1 MSWHSVAEV
10 TRAHVAEATLTRA
23 NGMFSGSRLQERLE
37 PVTGL
42 EPEILQS
49 PILGLSWL
57 DLVAASGLVLLAVG
71 LSRWQRLGLTGSL
84 IVGAIR
90 SVVQLALVGY
100 VLIYIFAIDQWWLV
114 LGALAVMLAVASR
127 EAVRRQDERP
137 LRLYGMT
144 WLALLVGSGFTLFYV
159 SLVVVRI
166 EPWYNP
172 RYLIPLFGMIVGNA
186 MNAAALAHERLAA
199 ELRSRR
205 GEVEAYLALGATAA
219 RASRGPTRSALR
231 AALIPTVN
239 SLMVV
244 GLVALPGM
252 MTGQILAGVSPLL
265 AIRYQIVV
273 MFMLASAVS
282 VSAVIVVLW
291 NRRLFFTPTSSCGLV
306 AGPSDAARTAA
317 DQSQTV
323 VLRREWCSGEN
334 RRWRRCRPGV
344 PPRATA
350 RFAPIWPDPRRPRCS
365 GPGSCGRNLALRPVA
380 GSGSP
385 AA

>member
-1 MSWHSVAEV
+1 MFSHSVTGV
-10 TRAHVAEATLTRA
+10 IAT
-23 NGMFSGSRLQERLE
+23 NEPRLAPSLQQRLGQA
-37 PVTGL
+37 TGGL

-71 LSRWQRLGLTGSL
+71 IARWQRIGLAGSL
-84 IVGAIR
+84 IVGAVR

-100 VLIYIFAIDQWWLV
+100 VLVYIFEIDQWWLV
-114 LGALAVMLAVASR
+114 LAALAIMLAVAAR
-127 EAVRRQDERP
+127 EAVRRQEERS

-144 WLALLVGSGFTLFYV
+144 GLALLVGSGFTLFYV

-199 ELRSRR
+199 ELKSRR

-273 MFMLASAVS
+273 MFMLASAVA
-282 VSAVIVVLW
+282 VSAVTVVLW
-291 NRRLFFTPTSSCGLV
+291 NRRLFFTP
-306 AGPSDAARTAA
+306 DE
-317 DQSQTV
+317 Q
-323 VLRREWCSGEN
+323 LRIG
-334 RRWRRCRPGV
+334 
-344 PPRATA
+344 
-350 RFAPIWPDPRRPRCS
+350 S
-365 GPGSCGRNLALRPVA
+365 GPA
-380 GSGSP
+380 
-385 AA
+385 

>member
-10 TRAHVAEATLTRA
+10 TRAHVTEAYLTRA

-84 IVGAIR
+84 IAGAIR

-114 LGALAVMLAVASR
+114 LGALVVMLAVASR
-127 EAVRRQDERP
+127 EAVRRQEERP

-144 WLALLVGSGFTLFYV
+144 GLALLVGSGFTLFYV
-159 SLVVVRI
+159 SLLVVRI

-291 NRRLFFTPTSSCGLV
+291 NRRLFFTP
-306 AGPSDAARTAA
+306 DE
-317 DQSQTV
+317 Q
-323 VLRREWCSGEN
+323 LRLG
-334 RRWRRCRPGV
+334 
-344 PPRATA
+344 
-350 RFAPIWPDPRRPRCS
+350 S
-365 GPGSCGRNLALRPVA
+365 GPV
-380 GSGSP
+380 
-385 AA
+385 

>member
-1 MSWHSVAEV
+1 VNVAGV
-10 TRAHVAEATLTRA
+10 NGTLSA
-23 NGMFSGSRLQERLE
+23 SRLQERSG
-37 PVTGL
+37 PGTGL
-42 EPEILQS
+42 EPEILLS

-90 SVVQLALVGY
+90 AVVQLALVGY
-100 VLIYIFAIDQWWLV
+100 VLVYIFAIDQWWLV
-114 LGALAVMLAVASR
+114 LGALTIMLAVAAR
-127 EAVRRQDERP
+127 EAVRRQEDRP

-144 WLALLVGSGFTLFYV
+144 GLALLVGSGFTLFYV

-273 MFMLASAVS
+273 MFMLASAVA

-291 NRRLFFTPTSSCGLV
+291 NRRLFFTSNE
-306 AGPSDAARTAA
+306 
-317 DQSQTV
+317 Q
-323 VLRREWCSGEN
+323 LRL
-334 RRWRRCRPGV
+334 PG
-344 PPRATA
+344 
-350 RFAPIWPDPRRPRCS
+350 S
-365 GPGSCGRNLALRPVA
+365 GPV
-380 GSGSP
+380 
-385 AA
+385 